1 MNSGMNEDAII
12 SDLYKSFNQDN
23 VILFVGSSAIDNGE
37 LTEKICNLPWSCV
50 ITTSKKDGFGVEFAN
65 GRTPHRYISFSDL
78 PINLFSR
85 DNLPVIQLYGAEN
98 EMPAELEEV
107 DVYLRPSFVKNK
119 QRKF

>member
-1 MNSGMNEDAII
+1 MNNRINEDEVI
-12 SDLYKSFNQDN
+12 SDLFKSFNQDN

-98 EMPAELEEV
+98 EVPAELEEV
-107 DVYLRPSFVKNK
+107 ED
-119 QRKF
+119 

>member
-1 MNSGMNEDAII
+1 MNNRINEDEVI
-12 SDLYKSFNQDN
+12 SDLFKSFNQDN

-78 PINLFSR
+78 PINLFIYF
-85 DNLPVIQLYGAEN
+85 P
-98 EMPAELEEV
+98 
-107 DVYLRPSFVKNK
+107 KK
-119 QRKF
+119 K

>member
-1 MNSGMNEDAII
+1 MNNRINEDEVI
-12 SDLYKSFNQDN
+12 SDLFKSFNQDN

-85 DNLPVIQLYGAEN
+85 DNLPVIQLYGSEN
-98 EMPAELEEV
+98 EVPAELERLV
-107 DVYLRPSFVKNK
+107 ISRL
-119 QRKF
+119 